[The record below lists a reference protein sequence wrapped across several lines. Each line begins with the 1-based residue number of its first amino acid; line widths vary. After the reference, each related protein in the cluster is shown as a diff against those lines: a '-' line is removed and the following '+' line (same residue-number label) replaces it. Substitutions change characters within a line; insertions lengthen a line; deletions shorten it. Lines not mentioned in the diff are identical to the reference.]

1 MSEYAI
7 ELKGVSYTYGKG
19 TPFMKLAVDH
29 VNLNIRRGIITGII
43 GHTGSGKSTLL
54 QMMNGLLRPQEGTVL
69 LDGKDVWEKPG
80 KIREIAF
87 RVGLVFQYPEYQ
99 LFEETVRKDVSYGPK
114 NMGLSDAEI
123 ERRVKEALAFV
134 GIGEELYDASPF
146 DLSGGQK
153 RRVAIAGVIAMEPE
167 VLILDEPAAG
177 LDPRGRAEI
186 FGNIVNYKEKTGRTV
201 IIVSHSM
208 DDMARYAEE
217 TAVLCGGRAVM
228 MDETKKVFSAGR
240 ETLEK
245 LGLNVPQITLL
256 MEKLAEMGLPVSKD
270 VFTVE
275 EAKRELLPLLK
286 GGQSDA

>member
-1 MSEYAI
+1 MSGYAI
-7 ELKGVSYTYGKG
+7 EFEGVSYTYGKG
-19 TPFMKLAVDH
+19 TPFTKLAVDR
-29 VNLNIRRGIITGII
+29 VDLKIRRGAITGVI

-54 QMMNGLLRPQEGTVL
+54 QMANGLLRPQEGRVL
-69 LDGKDVWEKPG
+69 LDGKDIWEKPS

-99 LFEETVRKDVSYGPK
+99 LFEETVFKDVAYGPK
-114 NMGLSDAEI
+114 NMGLPSAEV
-123 ERRVKEALAFV
+123 ERRVREALAFV
-134 GIGEELYDASPF
+134 GIGEEALDVSPF

-186 FGNIVNYKEKTGRTV
+186 FGNILSYREKTGRTV

-208 DDMARYAEE
+208 DDMARYADD
-217 TAVLCGGRAVM
+217 TAVLCGGRLVRQGSTR
-228 MDETKKVFSAGR
+228 EVFSSGR
-240 ETLEK
+240 GELEAI
-245 LGLNVPQITLL
+245 GLDVPQIALL
-256 MEKLAEMGLPVSKD
+256 MTKLKDMGMPVSEN

-275 EAKRELLPLLK
+275 EAKNALLPLLK
-286 GGQSDA
+286 GGRADA